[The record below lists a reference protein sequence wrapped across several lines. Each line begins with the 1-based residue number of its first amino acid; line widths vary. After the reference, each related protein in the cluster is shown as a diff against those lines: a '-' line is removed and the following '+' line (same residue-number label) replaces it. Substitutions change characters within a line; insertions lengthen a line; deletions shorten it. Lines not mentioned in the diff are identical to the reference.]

1 MDGTLTYPRN
11 SERRFLPR
19 PVSGIP
25 LLFTLADSC
34 AEEDQIQVGN
44 VTEYAKLIGQS
55 AGSVFVSLKKV
66 KFACGFD
73 NNMPYLDNTVD
84 YAEQL

>member
-1 MDGTLTYPRN
+1 MDGTLTYHRN

-25 LLFTLADSC
+25 LLFTLAECC

-44 VTEYAKLIGQS
+44 ATEYAKLIAQS
-55 AGSVFVSLKKV
+55 AGSNFVRLKKV
-66 KFACGFD
+66 KFTSGFD
-73 NNMPYLDNTVD
+73 DNMPYLNNTVD

>member
-19 PVSGIP
+19 LASGMR
-25 LLFTLADSC
+25 LLFTLADC
-34 AEEDQIQVGN
+34 RAEEEQIQVGN

-55 AGSVFVSLKKV
+55 AGSFLSVSGKSNSAV
-66 KFACGFD
+66 GSITTCHIW
-73 NNMPYLDNTVD
+73 TTR
-84 YAEQL
+84 